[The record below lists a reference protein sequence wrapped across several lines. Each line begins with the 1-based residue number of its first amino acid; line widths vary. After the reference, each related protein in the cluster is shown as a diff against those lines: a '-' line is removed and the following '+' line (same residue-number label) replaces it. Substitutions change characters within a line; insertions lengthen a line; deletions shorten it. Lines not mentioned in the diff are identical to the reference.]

1 MIIEFV
7 QITFIQRNV
16 DAAIE
21 RGRTQKEWGTHGSG
35 CTNTSSAAA
44 AQCKSEPRL
53 PQPSNIGAL
62 GTTKFGPQ
70 LPT

>member
-44 AQCKSEPRL
+44 AQCKS
-53 PQPSNIGAL
+53 
-62 GTTKFGPQ
+62 
-70 LPT
+70 